1 MIKNFVIKN
10 MWINVKKNYEN
21 QNKLNII
28 IVSNKYNIF
37 VY

>member
-28 IVSNKYNIF
+28 IVSNKNNIF